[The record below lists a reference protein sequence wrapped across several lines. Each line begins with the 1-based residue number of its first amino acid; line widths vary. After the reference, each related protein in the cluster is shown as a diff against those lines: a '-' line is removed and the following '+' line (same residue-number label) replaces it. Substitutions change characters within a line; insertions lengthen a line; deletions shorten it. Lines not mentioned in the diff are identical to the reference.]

1 MEITKEYAKAY
12 VEVLE
17 VLRFLKEDEYK
28 RIPKERIDIY
38 SEYKD
43 KEYDFK
49 LDAGKRTRRATFYKS

>member
-49 LDAGKRTRRATFYKS
+49 LDARKRTRRATFYKS